1 MDVGSSFSAAA
12 VTEDNL
18 IDQLRSHGKKLVC
31 ITIRDVIGLTDA
43 LASSARMHAGVTTSW
58 GQQHRVGT
66 FLSACLQAF
75 VGDDTWMQLF
85 PTQFHDAK
93 PFSSFNVMD
102 LDTVD
107 DGVWQVSL
115 IKTPYSCSCLHSH
128 QQSSL
133 CKNSSKRGA
142 RI

>member
-18 IDQLRSHGKKLVC
+18 IDQLRSHGRKLVC

-43 LASSARMHAGVTTSW
+43 AAVSARMHAGVTTRDSNVMLASSCL
-58 GQQHRVGT
+58 HV
-66 FLSACLQAF
+66 LQAF

-115 IKTPYSCSCLHSH
+115 IKTPYTVGSSCLHFH
-128 QQSSL
+128 Q
-133 CKNSSKRGA
+133 
-142 RI
+142 